1 MRIAW
6 TLEAADD
13 LEQITDYLFDQNPSI
28 APEII
33 RRIYHAPS
41 VLKKFPHRGKPG
53 RKDGTRELVLSP
65 LPYVIV
71 YEVMTETIRLLRV
84 LHGAQRWP

>member
-13 LEQITDYLFDQNPSI
+13 LEQIADYLFDQNPSI
-28 APEII
+28 APDII
-33 RRIYHAPS
+33 RRLYNAPS

-71 YEVMTETIRLLRV
+71 YEIVTESIRLLRV